1 MKLMII
7 LSPFFIQIAHVREV
21 LTMER
26 VKPENSELKRQINI
40 NISFILNGL

>member
-26 VKPENSELKRQINI
+26 VKPENPELKRQIIRNI
-40 NISFILNGL
+40 LFIFNGL